1 MDFLVKRTY
10 HPSGTNGSLWY
21 DGSLVCHTIEL
32 PWKGNEVN
40 VSCIPE
46 GRYLLEKRITHERG
60 FHLILKSV
68 PGRSW
73 ILIHPANDA
82 RTELE
87 GCIAPVMELTGIGNG
102 IRSRE
107 ALERLLEAFEEIQ
120 KNQNHI
126 YITIKEKSAMN
137 ILERV
142 KKPTP
147 KLFKKLRTIGLVLA
161 AAGGA
166 ILGAPITL
174 PAGLITVAGY
184 LTVGASVLTA
194 VSQVTVEDEGEMP
207 PLPEVKNKGDAP
219 PR

>member
-1 MDFLVKRTY
+1 MDFLLKRTY
-10 HPSGTNGSLWY
+10 HRSGTNGALWY

-32 PWKGNEVN
+32 PWKDNEVN

-46 GRYLLEKRITHERG
+46 GSYLLEKRITHERG
-60 FHLILKSV
+60 FHLILKSI

-82 RTELE
+82 ITELE
-87 GCIAPVMELTGIGNG
+87 GCIAPVSELTGIGKG

-107 ALERLLEAFEEIQ
+107 ALERLLETFEEVQ
-120 KNQNHI
+120 ENQNHI

-147 KLFKKLRTIGLVLA
+147 KLFRKLRTFGLVLA

-166 ILGAPITL
+166 ILGAPIKL

-194 VSQVTVEDEGEMP
+194 VSQVTVEDEREMP
-207 PLPEVKNKGDAP
+207 PLPEVKNKGDAS

>member
-1 MDFLVKRTY
+1 M
-10 HPSGTNGSLWY
+10 PSGTNGVIRY
-21 DGSLVCHTIEL
+21 GRDKICHTIEL
-32 PWKGNEVN
+32 PWRDNEVN

-68 PGRSW
+68 HGRSW

-82 RTELE
+82 ETELE
-87 GCIAPVMELTGIGNG
+87 GCIAPVSQLTGAGRG
-102 IRSRE
+102 IQSE
-107 ALERLLEAFEEIQ
+107 KAMDRLLEAFEEAQ
-120 KNQNHI
+120 EQENHI
-126 YITIKEKSAMN
+126 YITIKEKKEMN

-147 KLFKKLRTIGLVLA
+147 KIFKKLRTVGLILA

-166 ILGAPITL
+166 ILAAPIAL
-174 PAGLITVAGY
+174 PAGLVSVAGY

-194 VSQVTVEDEGEMP
+194 VSQVTVEDEEKEP
-207 PLPEVKNKGDAP
+207 PLPEVKNKGDAS

>member
-1 MDFLVKRTY
+1 MSFELIRNYKS
-10 HPSGTNGSLWY
+10 SGTNGSLRY
-21 DGSLVCHTIEL
+21 GGEKICHTIEL
-32 PWKGNEVN
+32 PWKDNQPFI
-40 VSCIPE
+40 SCIPE
-46 GRYLLEKRITHERG
+46 GKYLLEKRITHERG

-87 GCIAPVMELTGIGNG
+87 GCIAPVTELTGIGKG
-102 IRSRE
+102 INSRD
-107 ALERLLEAFEEIQ
+107 ALEKLLEVFEEAQ
-120 KNQNHI
+120 KHQNHI

-137 ILERV
+137 IIERV

-147 KLFKKLRTIGLVLA
+147 KLFRKLRTVGLILA

-194 VSQVTVEDEGEMP
+194 VSQVAVEDEEKMP
-207 PLPEVKNKGDAP
+207 PLPEVKNKGDAS

>member
-1 MDFLVKRTY
+1 MEFELKRTY
-10 HPSGTNGSLWY
+10 RSSGTNGALWY
-21 DGSLVCHTIEL
+21 GGSLICHTIEL
-32 PWKGNEVN
+32 PWKDNKVN
-40 VSCIPE
+40 ISCIPE

-87 GCIAPVMELTGIGNG
+87 GCIAPVSELTGIGKG
-102 IRSRE
+102 IRSKE
-107 ALERLLEAFEEIQ
+107 AMDELLEAFEEVQ
-120 KNQNHI
+120 EKQNHI
-126 YITIKEKSAMN
+126 YITIKEKSTMN

-147 KLFKKLRTIGLVLA
+147 KLFRKLRTVGLVLA
-161 AAGGA
+161 TAGGA

-194 VSQVTVEDEGEMP
+194 VSQVTVEDEEKIP
-207 PLPEVKNKGDAP
+207 PLPEVKNKGDAS

>member
-1 MDFLVKRTY
+1 MSFELIRNY
-10 HPSGTNGSLWY
+10 RSSGTNGSLRY
-21 DGSLVCHTIEL
+21 GSEKICHTIEL
-32 PWKGNEVN
+32 PWKENQPFI
-40 VSCIPE
+40 SCIPE
-46 GRYLLEKRITHERG
+46 GKYLLEKRITHERG

-87 GCIAPVMELTGIGNG
+87 GCIAPVSELTGIGKG
-102 IRSRE
+102 IRSSE
-107 ALERLLEAFEEIQ
+107 AMDRLLEAFEEAQ
-120 KNQNHI
+120 EKQNHI
-126 YITIKEKSAMN
+126 YITIKEKSTMN

-147 KLFKKLRTIGLVLA
+147 KLFRKLRTVGLVLA

-194 VSQVTVEDEGEMP
+194 VSQVTVDDEEKIP
-207 PLPEVKNKGDAP
+207 PMPEVKNKGDAS

>member
-1 MDFLVKRTY
+1 MSFELIRTY
-10 HPSGTNGSLWY
+10 KPSGTNGSLRY
-21 DGSLVCHTIEL
+21 GSEKICHTIEL
-32 PWKGNEVN
+32 PWKGNQPF

-73 ILIHPANDA
+73 ILIHPANEA
-82 RTELE
+82 QTELE
-87 GCIAPVMELTGIGNG
+87 GCIAPVMELTGIGKGTN
-102 IRSRE
+102 SRDSLEKLLEVFEE
-107 ALERLLEAFEEIQ
+107 ALKHQE
-120 KNQNHI
+120 HI
-126 YITIKEKSAMN
+126 YITIKEKSVMN
-137 ILERV
+137 ILERA

-147 KLFKKLRTIGLVLA
+147 KLFKKLRTVGLILA

-166 ILGAPITL
+166 ILGAPIAL

-194 VSQVTVEDEGEMP
+194 VSQVTVEDEGKTP

-219 PR
+219 R

>member
-1 MDFLVKRTY
+1 MAFLLKRTY
-10 HPSGTNGSLWY
+10 HRKGTNGVIKY
-21 DGSLVCHTIEL
+21 GRETICHTIEL
-32 PWKGNEVN
+32 PWRDNEVN
-40 VSCIPE
+40 ISCIPE

-73 ILIHPANDA
+73 ILVHPANDA
-82 RTELE
+82 KEELE
-87 GCIAPVMELTGIGNG
+87 GCIAPVSQLTGAGRG
-102 IRSRE
+102 IQSE
-107 ALERLLEAFEEIQ
+107 KAMDRLLEAFEEAQ
-120 KNQNHI
+120 EQENHI

-137 ILERV
+137 IIERI
-142 KKPTP
+142 KQPTP
-147 KLFKKLRTIGLVLA
+147 KLFRKLRTVGLILA

-174 PAGLITVAGY
+174 PVGLATVAGY

-194 VSQVTVEDEGEMP
+194 VSQVTVVNEENAP
-207 PLPEVKNKGDAP
+207 PLPEVKNKGDAS

>member
-1 MDFLVKRTY
+1 MAFLLLRTY
-10 HPSGTNGSLWY
+10 HRKGTNGVIKY
-21 DGSLVCHTIEL
+21 GRENICHTIEL
-32 PWKGNEVN
+32 PWRNNEVN
-40 VSCIPE
+40 ISCIPE

-73 ILIHPANDA
+73 ILIHPANHA
-82 RTELE
+82 PTELE
-87 GCIAPVMELTGIGNG
+87 GCIAPVTELTGIGKG
-102 IRSRE
+102 INSRD
-107 ALERLLEAFEEIQ
+107 ALEKLLEVFEEVQ
-120 KNQNHI
+120 KHKNHI
-126 YITIKEKSAMN
+126 YITIKEKSTMN

-147 KLFKKLRTIGLVLA
+147 KLFRKLRTIGLVLA

-194 VSQVTVEDEGEMP
+194 VSQVTVEDEEKDP
-207 PLPEVKNKGDAP
+207 PLPEVKNKGDAS